1 MTTFYEEL
9 CTAAGAKYITL
20 ENKKQAILQVVRRW
34 AENNKIINAALAK
47 TISLEILVGP
57 IIIPNLRI
65 SFFNRENDTLD
76 HSEFQEW
83 SKRLSEQMDDIL
95 PLREHLEGPM
105 EDPEDLIDL
114 CLPVKAYRFYSIMRH
129 LFLCLFVFAIL
140 PLLPSNLTAPTFWQA
155 LAIGTAGGSFLEL
168 VVFCLNTSLH
178 FRNRRRMARELL
190 RQTQDIDR
198 IFGEALLG

>member
-9 CTAAGAKYITL
+9 CTAAGAKYINR
-20 ENKKQAILQVVRRW
+20 ENKRQAIVGVVSRW
-34 AENNKIINAALAK
+34 TENNEVLDGALAGK
-47 TISLEILVGP
+47 IRLKILVGP
-57 IIIPNLRI
+57 IISPNLRI
-65 SFFNRENDTLD
+65 SFFNRENDSLND
-76 HSEFQEW
+76 SEFKKWGE
-83 SKRLSEQMDDIL
+83 RLFRQLGNIL
-95 PLREHLEGPM
+95 PLEETSSVIPL
-105 EDPEDLIDL
+105 EDPIKLW
-114 CLPVKAYRFYSIMRH
+114 LPVKAYRFYSIMRH